1 MRKWI
6 QSVSEQADRMDGQMG
21 GSDAEKWERWTEWQR
36 RFVYIPTSP
45 GGRRDGE
52 ECKDWRQ
59 AGTDRGMKDDFSGR
73 CQSQRERMTKTERDV
88 RDYVLS
94 LRRRRDN
101 WSPLLAM
108 AEGYEEKT
116 LVAC

>member
-59 AGTDRGMKDDFSGR
+59 AGTDRGMKDDFGSD
-73 CQSQRERMTKTERDV
+73 DV
-88 RDYVLS
+88 RAKE
-94 LRRRRDN
+94 R
-101 WSPLLAM
+101 
-108 AEGYEEKT
+108 E
-116 LVAC
+116 